1 LNVSL
6 LVFQSVPPENGFVL
20 LQINQLQEE
29 LETTYLNA
37 KELKGELVVGAS
49 ALVRNAG
56 VRSCIL
62 HVSLLVLQSAPP
74 ENGLA
79 LL

>member
-1 LNVSL
+1 VFGDHKVS
-6 LVFQSVPPENGFVL
+6 
-20 LQINQLQEE
+20 
-29 LETTYLNA
+29 
-37 KELKGELVVGAS
+37 
-49 ALVRNAG
+49 R